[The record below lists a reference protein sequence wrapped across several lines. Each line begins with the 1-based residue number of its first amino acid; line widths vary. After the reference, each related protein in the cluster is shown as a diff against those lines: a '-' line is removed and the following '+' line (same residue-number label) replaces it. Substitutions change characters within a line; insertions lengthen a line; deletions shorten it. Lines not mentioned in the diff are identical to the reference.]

1 VASYIIREAPAI
13 GSSGEHPIAGAG
25 GYSFGLIDEKV
36 EGSQQIE
43 ITTTDEH
50 GHADI
55 KLAVEPPP
63 GASTAPLK
71 AFDLGR
77 ALRAERASG

>member
-1 VASYIIREAPAI
+1 
-13 GSSGEHPIAGAG
+13 
-25 GYSFGLIDEKV
+25 V